1 MDGIILSNHGGRQV
15 DGAVGSLQM
24 LPQIVDAV
32 KGKIVIGFDSGI
44 RCGADIFKV
53 SLACPLSLTSFFFQL
68 PK

>member
-1 MDGIILSNHGGRQV
+1 MDGIIVSNHGGRQV

-53 SLACPLSLTSFFFQL
+53 SLVIAVSLFCVSL
-68 PK
+68 PMRM